1 MLSQINSS
9 QVRNRGQTTFILEAT
24 SAIKM
29 EVFLALLP
37 NVLFVVFQVLHAKF
51 GDQKLLGSE

>member
-1 MLSQINSS
+1 MASGTK
-9 QVRNRGQTTFILEAT
+9 NRGQTTFILEAT

-29 EVFLALLP
+29 EMFLVLLP

-51 GDQKLLGSE
+51 GDQ